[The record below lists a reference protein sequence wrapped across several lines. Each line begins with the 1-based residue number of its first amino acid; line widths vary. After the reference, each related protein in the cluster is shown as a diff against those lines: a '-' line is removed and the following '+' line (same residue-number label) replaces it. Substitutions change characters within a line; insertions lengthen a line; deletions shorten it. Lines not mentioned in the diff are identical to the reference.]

1 MSDRENELIDTLR
14 TSLFK
19 GRAICESL
27 SEAIMTEPVNDCSL
41 ADATVDYIT
50 QALTTLSDYEM
61 AN

>member
-19 GRAICESL
+19 GKAICESL
-27 SEAIMTEPVNDCSL
+27 SELLTPTDFDSSL
-41 ADATVDYIT
+41 ADATIDYIT